1 MIKLRRRLAAVLF
14 CLGFVLALL
23 GQPGGLLQP
32 SRAMAYGRSWT
43 IAQLVAL
50 PGLEAQSSLPT
61 AELGG
66 AIIPDWSQI
75 TFSTLPP
82 VQSNGAFQASEDIAT
97 ALGYNPSRS
106 WQSGDSMAQ
115 VLSLGDVQDAFGLEQ
130 FSLETIAGI
139 TGLDLGRV
147 SLENLGPAEWQ
158 SAASLVQ
165 AIPGLGQ
172 FPVEQV
178 APVFDLLSAHG
189 IEVPFGETLG
199 AIAADPV
206 AGALQLADID
216 LSRYGLDAI
225 PGLENVQLGNLANWQ
240 EALISEIPGLSE
252 VPFSEFVAPLLN
264 GEWVIGMV
272 DVVYGEQEADRV
284 NVISGGLH
292 TEQQRQPQFTQVPCE
307 QDSCAH
313 IELADPLGLSQVTA
327 GAGFG
332 LLGKQWISGNSQ
344 TVKGGFGP
352 LALVNGGNEPTGR
365 HPFGNTFKVV
375 LETVDEATGRAD
387 FSIYFRIC
395 KHIPFI
401 GKSCTPYFIGPFPWL
416 THYEEDPIFLGIP
429 DFGQGD
435 AGKAKDK
442 DQAAA
447 ASAQKSDGKS
457 GEIDPDALNMG
468 ETKTDTT
475 QTKVPA
481 KKKKSSIFGGAFKN
495 VKVSDVLGKAGPLA
509 AAGLGATVFRK
520 QLGGAL
526 NWIRKGAGLYQAGQG
541 LFNAVK
547 SGKAGLGSL
556 LGTVGSIAGTGVIG
570 KVLGSRMNKVFGVAL
585 QGAGLFQTGQKL
597 FNAVKSGN
605 WGQMLKGGGAL
616 AASGLGSVL
625 GSRVNKLFSL
635 GMRSAGI
642 FQNGQKLFNLAKSGA
657 SWQGLLKVAAPLAG
671 IAGAGS
677 LLRGRIGKVFSG
689 GLKAASLLQ
698 AGQRLSSLFRSG
710 SGLRNILGVAG
721 SLAGVAGLGAL
732 RKRIGGG
739 LKSLAQATRLFSGGR
754 KALGGL
760 TRLFRFGGF
769 QRGG

>member
-1 MIKLRRRLAAVLF
+1 MNKLRRRLAAVLF
-14 CLGFVLALL
+14 CLGFSLAFL
-23 GQPGGLLQP
+23 GQPGGLLYS
-32 SRAMAYGRSWT
+32 SRAMAYGRSLT
-43 IAQLVAL
+43 IAQLITIPGSGVQSAL
-50 PGLEAQSSLPT
+50 PTVEQ
-61 AELGG
+61 GG
-66 AIIPDWSQI
+66 AILPDWNQI
-75 TFSTLPP
+75 TFSTLPS
-82 VQSNGAFQASEDIAT
+82 VQADGVFQATPDIVQ
-97 ALGYNPSRS
+97 ALGYDPSRS
-106 WQSGDSMAQ
+106 WQAGDPLAQ

-130 FSLETIAGI
+130 FNLAAIASL
-139 TGLDLGRV
+139 TGLDLGQV
-147 SLENLGPAEWQ
+147 SLENLGPAHWQ
-158 SAASLVQ
+158 SVASLVR
-165 AIPGLGQ
+165 AIPGLEQ
-172 FPVEQV
+172 FPVEHV

-189 IEVPFGETLG
+189 IEIPYGEILG
-199 AIAADPV
+199 EIAADPV

-264 GEWVIGMV
+264 GEWVIGLV
-272 DVVYGEQEADRV
+272 DVVYGEQEADRL

-292 TEQQRQPQFTQVPCE
+292 TEQQRQPQLTQVPCE

-313 IELADPLGLSQVTA
+313 IELADPLGMSQVTA

-332 LLGKQWISGNSQ
+332 LLGKQWISGRSQ
-344 TVKGGFGP
+344 TVHGGFGP
-352 LALVNGGNEPTGR
+352 LAFVNGGQEPTGR

-375 LETVDEATGRAD
+375 LESVDEAAGRAD

-429 DFGQGD
+429 DFNQGD

-447 ASAQKSDGKS
+447 SDQKSNDKSDG
-457 GEIDPDALNMG
+457 INPDALNMG
-468 ETKTDTT
+468 EN
-475 QTKVPA
+475 QTETAQPQTPA
-481 KKKKSSIFGGAFKN
+481 QKKKSSIFGGAFEN
-495 VKVSDVLGKAGPLA
+495 VKVSDVLGTAGLLG
-509 AAGLGATVFRK
+509 AAGLGSKIFRR
-520 QLGGAL
+520 QMGGAW

-547 SGKAGLGSL
+547 SGKSGLGSL

-570 KVLGSRMNKVFGVAL
+570 KALGSRMNKVFGVAL
-585 QGAGLFQTGQKL
+585 RGAGLFQTGQKL
-597 FNAVKSGN
+597 FNGVKSGN

-635 GMRSAGI
+635 GMRGASI

-698 AGQRLSSLFRSG
+698 AGQRLSSLFKTG
-710 SGLRNILGVAG
+710 SGLRNLLGVAG
-721 SLAGVAGLGAL
+721 SVAGVAGLGAF
-732 RKRIGGG
+732 RRRIGRG
-739 LKSLAQATRLFSGGR
+739 LKSLTQGARLFSGGR

-760 TRLFRFGGF
+760 TRLFRLGGF
-769 QRGG
+769 QRGN